1 MDSFIQVRR
10 EDTYWMNS
18 KFSLEVS
25 RIMDSIFLDVDEC
38 NPDELYDPNDKFNI
52 SEQELKSRL
61 GNKLSA
67 LEHLFDQIP

>member
-1 MDSFIQVRR
+1 
-10 EDTYWMNS
+10 
-18 KFSLEVS
+18 
-25 RIMDSIFLDVDEC
+25 MDSIFLDVDEC

-67 LEHLFDQIP
+67 LEHLFDQTP